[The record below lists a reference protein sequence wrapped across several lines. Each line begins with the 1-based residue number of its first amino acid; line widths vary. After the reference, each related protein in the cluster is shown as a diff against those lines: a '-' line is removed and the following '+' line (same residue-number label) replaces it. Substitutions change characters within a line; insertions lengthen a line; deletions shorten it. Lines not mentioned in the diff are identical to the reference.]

1 MKLLSKINRCDIF
14 VSLYCLYYLQGA
26 LYTPGIINKCLQF
39 LMIFWGIILA
49 YPYIL
54 NFKNIPT
61 FLKVTVLLVL
71 IYSIYGLI
79 LMLGEGYVIK
89 EMNIGHVATYVY
101 LQNSLRSLLPI
112 FIFYNYACN
121 GYLSEK
127 RLISYSFILFLFVVV
142 FYSYNHQK
150 LAAQA
155 IIQGTNSKEFTNN
168 VGYSFL
174 SLMPFAFLYIRKV
187 LAYILIVSCYCFVIM
202 SFKRGAILIGTISLV
217 YFLYVKIKE
226 SGSLLD
232 LFKKSILVFV
242 LLFSLVTYISQTFDN
257 SKYFQKRMEQTQQ
270 GNMSGR
276 DQIYPRIWQAI
287 EQDES
292 VTHLLFGRGA
302 DSTIGIAGNY
312 AHQDWLET
320 ACDTGLLGIII
331 LLSFYITF
339 GVTAI
344 RLNIFSKKY
353 SSLFTMLF
361 IICLL
366 KTVFSMSIQSMEVSE
381 TILIG
386 YIIYYYNLE
395 KNKC

>member
-1 MKLLSKINRCDIF
+1 
-14 VSLYCLYYLQGA
+14 
-26 LYTPGIINKCLQF
+26 
-39 LMIFWGIILA
+39 
-49 YPYIL
+49 
-54 NFKNIPT
+54 
-61 FLKVTVLLVL
+61 
-71 IYSIYGLI
+71 
-79 LMLGEGYVIK
+79 
-89 EMNIGHVATYVY
+89 
-101 LQNSLRSLLPI
+101 
-112 FIFYNYACN
+112 
-121 GYLSEK
+121 
-127 RLISYSFILFLFVVV
+127 
-142 FYSYNHQK
+142 
-150 LAAQA
+150 
-155 IIQGTNSKEFTNN
+155 
-168 VGYSFL
+168 
-174 SLMPFAFLYIRKV
+174 
-187 LAYILIVSCYCFVIM
+187 
-202 SFKRGAILIGTISLV
+202 
-217 YFLYVKIKE
+217 
-226 SGSLLD
+226 
-232 LFKKSILVFV
+232 
-242 LLFSLVTYISQTFDN
+242 
-257 SKYFQKRMEQTQQ
+257 MEQTQQ